1 MTDDRWKRRIGGGD
15 IPKLLGLS
23 KYGNAMDVYQRVVLN
38 LDDEWNPRMERGAAV
53 EPELR
58 AYGQTMLGLELVER
72 ESDYHRHPT
81 LDFAHA
87 QIDDLARYQGLTVA
101 VDYKSQSRFAR
112 GWGPAGSDQ
121 VPEGIHAQLA
131 WEMACADLEMGL
143 LFVGF
148 GDDAP
153 PPAIFVVGNIIPYEI
168 QRDAQFEALCIQTA
182 REFWERHV
190 LPERPPDMKPLG
202 KKKVPRRQH
211 QTEGVAK

>member
-23 KYGNAMDVYQRVVLN
+23 SYGNAADVFERVVN
-38 LDDEWNPRMERGAAV
+38 GMDDPWNPKMERGAAV

-72 ESDYHRHPT
+72 ETDYHRHPT
-81 LDFAHA
+81 LEFAHA
-87 QIDDLARYQGLTVA
+87 QIDDIAIYQGARVC
-101 VDYKSQSRFAR
+101 VDYKSQSRFAK

-121 VPEGIHAQLA
+121 VPASIHAQLA
-131 WEMACADLEMGL
+131 WEMLCADLDLGL

-153 PPAIFVVGNIIPYEI
+153 PPVIFVVANVIPYEV
-168 QRDAQFEALCIQTA
+168 QRDPQLESLCIQTA

-190 LPERPPDMKPLG
+190 LTGVPPDMKPIG
-202 KKKVPRRQH
+202 KKKQPRKQH
-211 QTEGVAK
+211 IEGVAK